1 MDFSMS
7 KVTVAVPGGFW
18 NMEHLYSICQDPW
31 QPPRVKTA
39 RNQKLPPKQDL
50 ENNER
55 MKEVLLGQI
64 DRETKN
70 QRRKREKMK
79 EIIINKV

>member
-1 MDFSMS
+1 M
-7 KVTVAVPGGFW
+7 T
-18 NMEHLYSICQDPW
+18 QDPW
-31 QPPRVKTA
+31 QPPQVKTA
-39 RNQKLPPKQDL
+39 RNRKLPPKQNP

-64 DRETKN
+64 ERETKN

-79 EIIINKV
+79 EKIINQV